1 MSRIIEALER
11 EKASLEK
18 EIEKLRYLL
27 FEARPLAEILE
38 LQEKARE
45 IIDRNI
51 DYSEKIKLIEPL
63 AIKEKS
69 LWAVIKKIDKIRLN
83 GPEKLAHLEHE
94 LFEINSYLWRLKNG
108 IKS

>member
-27 FEARPLAEILE
+27 FEARPLSEILE

-51 DYSEKIKLIEPL
+51 DYAEKVKLIEPL

-69 LWAVIKKIDKIRLN
+69 LWAVIKKIGKISVN
-83 GPEKLAHLEHE
+83 GPERLAHLEFE
-94 LFEINSYLWRLKNG
+94 LWEINREIAMKKMKWQS
-108 IKS
+108 